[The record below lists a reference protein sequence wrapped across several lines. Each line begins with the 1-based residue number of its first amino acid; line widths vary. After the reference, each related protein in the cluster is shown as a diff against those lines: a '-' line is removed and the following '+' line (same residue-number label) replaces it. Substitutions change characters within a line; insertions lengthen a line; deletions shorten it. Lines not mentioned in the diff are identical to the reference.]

1 MAEAST
7 ESWTCPGC
15 MTVLASRF
23 CPRCGEAPV
32 PKRELTLRRVLH
44 MAWNEATSLDA
55 RTLRSIAK
63 LLRHPGEL
71 TLAWTHGLRK
81 PFIAPFQLFLLM
93 NVLFFATQ
101 SLTGENVFSSTLDS
115 HLHHQDW
122 SELTQSLV
130 ARHLAGAHTTLDAFA
145 PLFDQAVVLNA
156 KSLILVMVLP
166 FSLLLPLAFLRERR
180 PFVTHVTFGL
190 HLYAFLLVV
199 FSVALVAAKLSAA
212 LGWGG
217 LDTPHVDTVL
227 TLANLAACAT
237 YIAVAIGPVYGASS
251 AARIVKALF
260 LALAVGAIVL
270 AYRFALLLITLYTT

>member
-1 MAEAST
+1 MST
-7 ESWTCPGC
+7 ESAESWTCPAC
-15 MTVLASRF
+15 ATVLASRF

-32 PKRELTLRRVLH
+32 PTRELTFRRVLD
-44 MAWNEATSLDA
+44 MAWNEVTSLDA
-55 RTLRSIAK
+55 RTLRSIWK

-71 TLAWTHGLRK
+71 TLAWTRGFRK

-101 SLTGENVFSSTLDS
+101 SLTGENVFSSTLES

-122 SELTQSLV
+122 SELAQSLV
-130 ARHLAGAHTTLDAFA
+130 ARHLAGSHTTLAAFA

-156 KSLILVMVLP
+156 KSLVLVMVLP
-166 FSLLLPLAFLRERR
+166 FSLLLPLAFVRARR

-199 FSVALVAAKLSAA
+199 FSVALVAARASAA

-217 LDTPHVDTVL
+217 LDTARVDTVL

-237 YIAVAIGPVYGASS
+237 YIAVAIGPVYGAHG
-251 AARIVKALF
+251 AMRIAKALF

-270 AYRFALLLITLYTT
+270 AYRFALLLVTLYTT

>member
-1 MAEAST
+1 MST
-7 ESWTCPGC
+7 ESAESWTCPAC
-15 MTVLASRF
+15 TMVLASRF

-32 PKRELTLRRVLH
+32 PTRELTFRRVLD
-44 MAWNEATSLDA
+44 MAWNEVTSLDA
-55 RTLRSIAK
+55 RTLRSIWK
-63 LLRHPGEL
+63 LLHHPGEL
-71 TLAWTHGLRK
+71 TLAWTRGLRK

-101 SLTGENVFSSTLDS
+101 SLTGENVFSSTLES

-122 SELTQSLV
+122 SELAQSLV
-130 ARHLAGAHTTLDAFA
+130 ARHLAGSHTTLAAFA

-156 KSLILVMVLP
+156 KSLVLVMVLP
-166 FSLLLPLAFLRERR
+166 FSLLLPLAFVRARR

-199 FSVALVAAKLSAA
+199 FSVALVAARASAA

-217 LDTPHVDTVL
+217 LDTARVDTVL

-237 YIAVAIGPVYGASS
+237 YIAVAIGPVYGAHG
-251 AARIVKALF
+251 AMRIAKALF

-270 AYRFALLLITLYTT
+270 AYRFALLLVTLYTT